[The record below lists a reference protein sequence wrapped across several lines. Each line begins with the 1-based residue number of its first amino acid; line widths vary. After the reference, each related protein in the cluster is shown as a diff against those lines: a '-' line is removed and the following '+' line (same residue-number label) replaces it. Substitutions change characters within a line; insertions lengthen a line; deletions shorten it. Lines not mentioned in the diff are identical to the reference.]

1 MEDRKLFEEIR
12 GAICSGKDPEEAAA
26 YTEGF
31 IEALRW
37 LADIHGKR
45 GELVRYAG
53 ALKLSEDEQ
62 NKK

>member
-37 LADIHGKR
+37 LADIRGKR

-53 ALKLSEDEQ
+53 AVKRAEE
-62 NKK
+62 KK